1 MKHSEPKTKAPN
13 DQTEVRNKPSPA
25 TPASKAP
32 AGEPSKE
39 EKLGVSQ
46 QKAVTGEKKTTSEV
60 ETPTK
65 PKPVAAQSET
75 ATTPQSTAEKK
86 TEATTPAQESA
97 KPKPFT
103 ALVTDDNYFNR
114 DIFRM
119 ALEDA
124 GFVVDEAEN
133 GKGCQ
138 AALAQKNFDLLVLDL
153 QMPDLSG
160 LDILRDI
167 DEKKSK
173 GQMSILVVTAN
184 PHMVTEDV
192 EDKADYTMQKPV
204 DVAAFST
211 FVKRLIERKRR

>member
-1 MKHSEPKTKAPN
+1 MKHSKPKSQDQNNQPVKAEVITKSVPSTTPTESSPPAVETKKVEVTPVEVSAPKKAKPSVDTVPKDAPAKTKP
-13 DQTEVRNKPSPA
+13 EVAAKEDT
-25 TPASKAP
+25 TPKKA
-32 AGEPSKE
+32 
-39 EKLGVSQ
+39 
-46 QKAVTGEKKTTSEV
+46 EV
-60 ETPTK
+60 E
-65 PKPVAAQSET
+65 E
-75 ATTPQSTAEKK
+75 
-86 TEATTPAQESA
+86 PAKEVKQA
-97 KPKPFT
+97 PFT

-133 GKGCQ
+133 GKSCQ
-138 AALAQKNFDLLVLDL
+138 TALAEKTFDLLVLDL
-153 QMPDLSG
+153 QMPDISG

-167 DEKKSK
+167 DTKQSK
-173 GQMSILVVTAN
+173 GTMSILVVTAN